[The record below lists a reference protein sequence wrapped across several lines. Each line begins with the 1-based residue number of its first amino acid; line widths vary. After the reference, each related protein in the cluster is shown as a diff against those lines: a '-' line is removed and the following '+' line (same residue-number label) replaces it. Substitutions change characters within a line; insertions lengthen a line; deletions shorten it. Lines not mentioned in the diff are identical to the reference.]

1 VYAAGPLSQGLVL
14 LGVGSVL
21 GWQWPAP
28 GDSIGRIALQS
39 LAVAAALG
47 ALCTLAP
54 YSSRGHAS
62 DGLGLLASLFV
73 APDTFRQRLCWPFL
87 ADARRHLLR
96 EQVTLA
102 EQRARAGLEQ
112 FPEEPRLLGLL
123 AVCTAASG
131 AAQQAF
137 DQLEALG
144 PPENQPAPVRAD
156 VLADAA
162 WSVLF
167 AQRLDLYSDAQRA
180 VQQSIELAPS
190 DLHYQVLLGR
200 LHLEQGRAELAYAQL
215 MAAYKLTTDVDQEAQ
230 CVAYL
235 ALCCAAL
242 AKSESAPA
250 VAGYAPRFLHAALAL
265 DLPPTLR
272 QRLELTREPA

>member
-1 VYAAGPLSQGLVL
+1 LVL

-28 GDSIGRIALQS
+28 GDSIGRIALES
-39 LAVAAALG
+39 LAVSAALG
-47 ALCTLAP
+47 ALCTLVP

-73 APDTFRQRLCWPFL
+73 SPDTLRQRLCWPFI

-112 FPEEPRLLGLL
+112 FPDDPRLLGLL
-123 AVCTAASG
+123 AVCSAAAG
-131 AAQQAF
+131 AAQPAF
-137 DQLEALG
+137 EQLEALG
-144 PPENQPAPVRAD
+144 PPENQVPVVRAD
-156 VLADAA
+156 VLADAT

-167 AQRLDLYSDAQRA
+167 AERVDLYSDAQRA
-180 VQQSIELAPS
+180 VQQAIELVP

-200 LHLEQGRAELAYAQL
+200 IHLEQGRAEAAYTQL
-215 MAAYKLTTDVDQEAQ
+215 MAAYKGTSDVDQETQ

-242 AKSESAPA
+242 AQAENAPTI
-250 VAGYAPRFLHAALAL
+250 AGYGPRFLHAALAL
-265 DLPPTLR
+265 DLPPALR
-272 QRLELTREPA
+272 QRIESLRQQAS